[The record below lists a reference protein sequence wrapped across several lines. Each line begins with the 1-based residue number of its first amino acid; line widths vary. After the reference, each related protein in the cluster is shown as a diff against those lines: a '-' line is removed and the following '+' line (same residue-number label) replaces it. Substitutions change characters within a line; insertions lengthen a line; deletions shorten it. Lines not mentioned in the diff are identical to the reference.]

1 MINTP
6 MAELMRH
13 TCANDLYE
21 ELYNIFMDYKDIIA
35 IGWDTKGY
43 SSNVYILTKKE
54 CNKIIKNNN
63 SIFNLDFKQQ
73 VLFAMINSY
82 TTLADYCNESCEID
96 TLLFI
101 KVLDEYKTFDVSDE
115 NIFECF
121 ARTGNDIVYIQNS
134 TYKD

>member
-43 SSNVYILTKKE
+43 SSKRSDGDYQFVIKK
-54 CNKIIKNNN
+54 
-63 SIFNLDFKQQ
+63 
-73 VLFAMINSY
+73 INRY
-82 TTLADYCNESCEID
+82 
-96 TLLFI
+96 
-101 KVLDEYKTFDVSDE
+101 
-115 NIFECF
+115 
-121 ARTGNDIVYIQNS
+121 
-134 TYKD
+134 